1 MSVLNL
7 DAEGKEVLM
16 MGNEAIARGAL
27 EAGLQVAAAYPGNPS
42 SDIIET
48 LAKVAGEM
56 GIHVEWSVN
65 EKVAVEVAAA
75 AAVSNGNALAAMK
88 QNGLNVACD
97 FLLNLNL
104 TGIRGALVVVV
115 ADDPSGISSSNEE
128 DSRIFAKLADLPLLE
143 PATFHEAKEMVR
155 YAFDLSRQIGN
166 PVIVRSVTR
175 ISHARGNVVLGPL
188 PKERPPLKFDTS
200 FPLCPLPTA
209 LTHPVLHRR
218 LAQAAEFNADSPF
231 NMYEGP
237 ETPELLIITCGAGWL
252 FAAEAVDI
260 LGLGPRVGVLKV
272 GTTWPL
278 PTAMLLKHLKTTEQV
293 LFFEEVDP
301 VLENN
306 VLQLYAQYNR
316 DLPRIE
322 FLGKGSGAVPAIG
335 ELSPELV
342 IDCLSKVTG
351 LQQPE
356 VDPTYAA
363 RAKRAVDGY
372 APVRSLAFCAG
383 CPHRAS
389 LWAIKQALA
398 LDGRNGVLFGDIGC
412 YSLGIMSTGFF
423 QLKTLHAMG
432 SGAGMA
438 CGFGS
443 FERLGVDQPSLAI
456 CGDSTFYHAVV
467 PALIN
472 AAHQQS
478 DFLLMVL
485 DNGGTAMTGFQPHP
499 GSATDAMGRPAPQVN
514 IESICN
520 SLGIKTLV
528 SDPFDLQ
535 ATTETI
541 YELIQ
546 ERSGPKVLVLRQ
558 QCALVR
564 SKKEG
569 RRFRVFIDPQR
580 CIGEECGCNRL
591 CTRLFKCPGLNWD
604 KALNRSCIDEAICV
618 GCGVCADVC
627 PTHAIVREGA

>member
-27 EAGLQVAAAYPGNPS
+27 EAGLHVAAAYPGNPS

-48 LAKVAGEM
+48 LAKVADEM

-65 EKVAVEVAAA
+65 EKVALEVAAS

-97 FLLNLNL
+97 YLLNLNL

-115 ADDPSGISSSNEE
+115 ADDPSGISSTNEE

-143 PATFHEAKEMVR
+143 PATFHEAKEMVLF
-155 YAFDLSRQIGN
+155 AFHLSRRIGN

-188 PKERPPLKFDTS
+188 PKARPPLRFDTS
-200 FPLCPLPTA
+200 FPLCPLPTV

-218 LAQAAEFNADSPF
+218 LAQAEQILADSPF
-231 NMYEGP
+231 NTYSGP
-237 ETPELLIITCGAGWL
+237 DEPDLLVITCGAGWL
-252 FAAEAVDI
+252 FATEATDL
-260 LGLGPRVGVLKV
+260 LGLGARVGLLKV

-278 PTAMLLKHLKTTEQV
+278 PMQFLLKHLKTTERV
-293 LFFEEVDP
+293 VFFEEVDP

-306 VLQLYAQYNR
+306 VLELFAQHNR

-322 FLGKGSGAVPAIG
+322 FLGKRTGTVPSCG

-342 IDCLSKVTG
+342 MNCLSQLTG
-351 LQQPE
+351 AQMPE
-356 VDPTYAA
+356 VPPEYAVL
-363 RAKRAVDGY
+363 AKQALENC
-372 APVRSLAFCAG
+372 APPRSLAFCAG

-472 AAHQQS
+472 AAHQRS

-499 GSATDAMGRPAPQVN
+499 GSSIDAMGKPAPQVS
-514 IESICN
+514 IEAVCG
-520 SLGIKTLV
+520 SLGMDTV
-528 SDPFDLQ
+528 VHDPFDLQ
-535 ATTETI
+535 GATEII
-541 YELIQ
+541 YDLIQ
-546 ERSGPKVLVLRQ
+546 KRTGPKVLVLRQ

-569 RRFRVFIDPQR
+569 RRYTMSIDAER

-591 CTRLFKCPGLNWD
+591 CTRVFKCPGLTWD
-604 KALNRSCIDEAICV
+604 KARNRSSIDEAICV

>member
-65 EKVAVEVAAA
+65 EKVALEVAAA

-143 PATFHEAKEMVR
+143 PATFNEAKEMVR
-155 YAFDLSRQIGN
+155 FAFDLSRQIGN
-166 PVIVRSVTR
+166 PVMVRSVTR
-175 ISHARGNVVLGPL
+175 ISHARGNVILGSL
-188 PKERPPLKFDTS
+188 PKERPTLRFDTS
-200 FPLCPLPTA
+200 IPLCPIPTA
-209 LTHPVLHRR
+209 LTHPALHRR
-218 LAQAAEFNADSPF
+218 LAQAAEILAESPF
-231 NMYEGP
+231 NRYDGP
-237 ETPELLIITCGAGWL
+237 ESPELLIITCGAGWL
-252 FAAEAVDI
+252 FASEAVEV
-260 LGLGPRVGVLKV
+260 LGLGSRAGVLKV

-278 PTAMLLKHLKTTEQV
+278 PNELLLKRLKTAERV
-293 LFFEEVDP
+293 LFLEEVDP

-306 VLQLYAQYNR
+306 VLELFARHNR
-316 DLPRIE
+316 NLPRIE
-322 FLGKGSGAVPAIG
+322 FLGKGSGTVPPNG
-335 ELSPELV
+335 ELLPGLV
-342 IDCLSKVTG
+342 MDCLSKVMG
-351 LQQPE
+351 ARLPE
-356 VDPTYAA
+356 IDPEYAA
-363 RAKRAVDGY
+363 RAGQAIETY
-372 APVRSLAFCAG
+372 APARSLAFCPG

-389 LWAIKQALA
+389 LWAVKQALS
-398 LDGRNGVLFGDIGC
+398 LDGRDGVLFGDIGC
-412 YSLGIMSTGFF
+412 YSLGIMPTGFL
-423 QLKTLHAMG
+423 QLKSIHAMG

-443 FERLGVDQPSLAI
+443 FESLGVDQPSLAV

-472 AAHQQS
+472 AVHQRS
-478 DFLLMVL
+478 DFLLIVM

-499 GSATDAMGRPAPQVN
+499 GSPIDAMGRAAPQVS
-514 IESICN
+514 IEELCK
-520 SLGIKTLV
+520 SLGLKTFV

-535 ATTETI
+535 ATTDII
-541 YELIQ
+541 YELIR

-558 QCALVR
+558 QCALVK

-569 RRFRVFIDPQR
+569 RRYRMTIDAER
-580 CIGEECGCNRL
+580 CVGEDCGCNRL
-591 CTRLFKCPGLNWD
+591 CTRIFRCPGLNWD
-604 KALNRSCIDEAICV
+604 KNANRSTIDEAICV
-618 GCGVCADVC
+618 GCGVCAELC
-627 PTHAIVREGA
+627 PKQAIVREGI